1 MIQNSLK
8 IVKNYVIWYIFR
20 WAGGRVTRGG
30 CVDGWVGGI
39 SLLVIPYAQPRPT
52 STPQGGGHWHSG
64 EDGGGLA
71 TLGHVCMGSG
81 RCRARGDCRSLV
93 LNSFFPLNLTI
104 EFPLNLTI

>member
-39 SLLVIPYAQPRPT
+39 S
-52 STPQGGGHWHSG
+52 
-64 EDGGGLA
+64 
-71 TLGHVCMGSG
+71 
-81 RCRARGDCRSLV
+81 
-93 LNSFFPLNLTI
+93 FPFKKGVVPFQIYHKL
-104 EFPLNLTI
+104 